1 MLHRIGLR
9 SLFIGLILVLLSAC
23 AEPQTFSIH
32 DGLTDSDSTKFQNI
46 VSQFIIENGFGNH
59 VIYFSS
65 ASNEAENALL
75 NGNVYIV
82 HSADQP
88 SMVADGE
95 KISKAG
101 NYFISKKLMK
111 DAPQI
116 VSFLSKMHIDETII
130 AECLQWAEDKGT
142 DFDGAALYF
151 LLNYQSKWST
161 WIEEKTYQAA
171 KKVLRAQISNSD
183 LKDEF

>member
-101 NYFISKKLMK
+101 NYFISKKL
-111 DAPQI
+111 
-116 VSFLSKMHIDETII
+116 
-130 AECLQWAEDKGT
+130 
-142 DFDGAALYF
+142 
-151 LLNYQSKWST
+151 
-161 WIEEKTYQAA
+161 
-171 KKVLRAQISNSD
+171 
-183 LKDEF
+183 